1 MYTQRLYSA
10 SWKVRMLLLHLLITT
25 GKKALHVNVP
35 FLIDVQWYQILKPR
49 IRNSWVRHKQ
59 LSVSENSDSNVANQI
74 SDINLEI
81 LPKV

>member
-10 SWKVRMLLLHLLITT
+10 SWKVGMLLLNLLITT
-25 GKKALHVNVP
+25 AFHVDVP

-59 LSVSENSDSNVANQI
+59 LSESENSDSNVANQI